1 MLFFRLAGL
10 TQLYTIGVLLSISS
24 PIASFDP
31 RDYREVFVYT
41 KNSLADNDKAI
52 DELKVQPFSSLV
64 PEAGLEPARYF
75 YRGILRHMRQFC
87 VLLKA
92 AKIRAFSAKT
102 C

>member
-52 DELKVQPFSSLV
+52 DELKVQPFSSLRV
-64 PEAGLEPARYF
+64 LTETPLFWGCF
-75 YRGILRHMRQFC
+75 DRQLNENPLFQTHQKNPTPIE
-87 VLLKA
+87 V
-92 AKIRAFSAKT
+92 RF
-102 C
+102 